1 MSVTT
6 KETTPGYC
14 RNLYSFCMKAGPSYN
29 FVYQVTE
36 ESFLDVVVGNNF
48 IVANNALKNIYLFI
62 HPFIHSFKYIFI
74 RLLSVSFLIH
84 LFDNL
89 FTYLFNGVYIHLL
102 SEVLQLRTE
111 KKRFVTLSRQTNF
124 ICENEP
130 MKTQRKY
137 TWPGKI
143 KRYSQDKSSWL
154 RGFIDICRKFFRE
167 FQPQKCLAKEYELK

>member
-1 MSVTT
+1 MGLFPRHALHDTQHISRSVFKYTVIINSKRLALSVTT

-14 RNLYSFCMKAGPSYN
+14 RNLYSFCMKAGPNYN

-48 IVANNALKNIYLFI
+48 LVANNALKNIYLFI

-111 KKRFVTLSRQTNF
+111 KKRRRFYIRDIEPTNKLY
-124 ICENEP
+124 
-130 MKTQRKY
+130 M
-137 TWPGKI
+137 
-143 KRYSQDKSSWL
+143 
-154 RGFIDICRKFFRE
+154 
-167 FQPQKCLAKEYELK
+167 

>member
-1 MSVTT
+1 
-6 KETTPGYC
+6 
-14 RNLYSFCMKAGPSYN
+14 MKAGPNYN

-48 IVANNALKNIYLFI
+48 LVANNALKNIYLFI

-111 KKRFVTLSRQTNF
+111 KKRRRFYIRDIEPTNKLYMW
-124 ICENEP
+124 ERTV
-130 MKTQRKY
+130 KTQRKY

>member
-1 MSVTT
+1 
-6 KETTPGYC
+6 
-14 RNLYSFCMKAGPSYN
+14 MKAGPNYN

-48 IVANNALKNIYLFI
+48 LVANNALKNIYLFI

-111 KKRFVTLSRQTNF
+111 KKRRRFYIRNIEPTNKLY
-124 ICENEP
+124 
-130 MKTQRKY
+130 M
-137 TWPGKI
+137 
-143 KRYSQDKSSWL
+143 
-154 RGFIDICRKFFRE
+154 
-167 FQPQKCLAKEYELK
+167 

>member
-1 MSVTT
+1 MGLFPRHALHDTQHISRSVFKYTVIINNKRLALSVTT

-48 IVANNALKNIYLFI
+48 LVANNALKNIYLFI

-111 KKRFVTLSRQTNF
+111 KKRRRFYIRDIEPTNKLY
-124 ICENEP
+124 
-130 MKTQRKY
+130 M
-137 TWPGKI
+137 
-143 KRYSQDKSSWL
+143 
-154 RGFIDICRKFFRE
+154 
-167 FQPQKCLAKEYELK
+167 

>member
-48 IVANNALKNIYLFI
+48 LVANNALKNIYLFI

-111 KKRFVTLSRQTNF
+111 KKRRRFYIRDIEPTNKLYMWERTDENSKEIHVTWEKDTH
-124 ICENEP
+124 
-130 MKTQRKY
+130 
-137 TWPGKI
+137 KI
-143 KRYSQDKSSWL
+143 NQAD
-154 RGFIDICRKFFRE
+154 
-167 FQPQKCLAKEYELK
+167 

>member
-6 KETTPGYC
+6 KMKLFKTTPGYC
-14 RNLYSFCMKAGPSYN
+14 RNLYSFCMKAGPNYN

-48 IVANNALKNIYLFI
+48 LVANNALKNIYLFI
-62 HPFIHSFKYIFI
+62 HPFIHSFKYLFI

-111 KKRFVTLSRQTNF
+111 KKRRRFYIRDIEPTNKLYMWERTDENSKEIHVT
-124 ICENEP
+124 
-130 MKTQRKY
+130 
-137 TWPGKI
+137 
-143 KRYSQDKSSWL
+143 
-154 RGFIDICRKFFRE
+154 
-167 FQPQKCLAKEYELK
+167 

>member
-1 MSVTT
+1 
-6 KETTPGYC
+6 
-14 RNLYSFCMKAGPSYN
+14 MKAGPNYN

-48 IVANNALKNIYLFI
+48 LVANNALKNIYLFI

-111 KKRFVTLSRQTNF
+111 KKRRRFYIRNIEPTNKLYMWER
-124 ICENEP
+124 IDENV
-130 MKTQRKY
+130 TQRKY